1 MREPKL
7 AEALRRSP
15 EVTVERRF
23 DPRLGVAMRVGLALT
38 ATGIASAGLGRRALS
53 GSGADVPLAS
63 AFGCFVIVLLLATLQ
78 RPPRASVWIALA
90 LTAGVYVAT
99 ANALAETP
107 LGMTLYLA
115 AAALATWRTATHLRP
130 FTVAAFALW
139 TPALDVFASPAIAV
153 LPTPV
158 LIAAMFALAYTVLVL
173 VDPSRVHPSDR
184 LRRVGFGLVAI
195 AIMAALFDR
204 HLAVGSS
211 GLAPDD
217 MFAIVVAFA
226 LPLLAYARWRPT
238 VRDLIATLVVLT
250 TFALVGLACIIAV
263 PYHADAVAALHRA
276 AELFLNGQDPY
287 AVFDLP
293 EALARF
299 HMDPLLATHLDD
311 GSVVHTYNYPALSF
325 LVVAPFVALGLGDV
339 RWVFLVEVLILGLVA
354 TSRLRLAWRPMALAT
369 IVGNAIVL
377 RQQILAGIDPTW
389 VLLTV
394 ASWLAVRR
402 AWLSSILLGL
412 AFAARQTAWFV
423 APFYVA
429 VVWQRWGWREA
440 VRRAVIAGAVTL
452 VVNLPFLFIAPQRF
466 IEGVSA
472 PILGPLEPDGV
483 GLVRFGLAGIGPF
496 LSRGT
501 YGALALVVFAA
512 LLFVFVRWRRA
523 VTSAPLV
530 WPFVPLY
537 FAWRSLQNYFVLA
550 TLFVLIADDELA
562 PEVPPPVTSASSSS
576 RSATAADARALTS

>member
-7 AEALRRSP
+7 AEALRRNP

-99 ANALAETP
+99 ANALADTP

-299 HMDPLLATHLDD
+299 HMDPQLATHLDD

-496 LSRGT
+496 LTRGT

-576 RSATAADARALTS
+576 RSGTAADAPALTS

>member
-15 EVTVERRF
+15 DVTVERRF
-23 DPRLGVAMRVGLALT
+23 DPRLGVALRVGLALT

-53 GSGADVPLAS
+53 GSGADVPLAV
-63 AFGCFVIVLLLATLQ
+63 AFGCFVVALMLATLQ

-99 ANALAETP
+99 ARALAETP
-107 LGMTLYLA
+107 FAMA
-115 AAALATWRTATHLRP
+115 AFFAVAALATWRTAPHLRA

-139 TPALDVFASPAIAV
+139 TPALDLFASPDVAV
-153 LPTPV
+153 LPAPV
-158 LIAAMFALAYTVLVL
+158 LIAAMFALGYTVLVL

-184 LRRVGFGLVAI
+184 LRRLGFGIVAI
-195 AIMAALFDR
+195 AVMAALFDR

-217 MFAIVVAFA
+217 VFGILIAFG
-226 LPLLAYARWRPT
+226 LPLLAYARWRAPL
-238 VRDLIATLVVLT
+238 RDAIATGLVLT
-250 TFALVGLACIIAV
+250 TFALVGLACIVAV
-263 PYHADAVAALHRA
+263 PYHADAVAALHRS
-276 AELFLNGQDPY
+276 AELFVSGQDPY

-299 HMDPLLATHLDD
+299 HMDPQLATHLDD
-311 GSVVHTYNYPALSF
+311 GTVLHTYNYPALSF

-339 RWVFLVEVLILGLVA
+339 RWVFLAEVLILGLVA

-389 VLLTV
+389 ALLVV
-394 ASWLAVRR
+394 ASWLALRR
-402 AWLSSILLGL
+402 SWLSPILLGL
-412 AFAARQTAWFV
+412 ACAARQTAWFV

-429 VVWQRWGWREA
+429 FVWQRWGSREA
-440 VRRAVIAGAVTL
+440 VRRAAVAGAVTL
-452 VVNLPFLFIAPQRF
+452 VVNLPFALLAPQRF

-472 PILGPLEPDGV
+472 PLLGPLEPDGV
-483 GLVRFGLAGIGPF
+483 GLIRFGLAGIGP
-496 LSRGT
+496 LLARGV

-512 LLFVFVRWRRA
+512 LLVVFARWRRA

-537 FAWRSLQNYFVLA
+537 FAWRSLQNYFVLG
-550 TLFVLIADDELA
+550 TLFALIADAELA
-562 PEVPPPVTSASSSS
+562 PEVPPPITS
-576 RSATAADARALTS
+576 

>member
-7 AEALRRSP
+7 AEALRRNP

-99 ANALAETP
+99 ANALADTP

-226 LPLLAYARWRPT
+226 LPLLAYVRWRPT

-452 VVNLPFLFIAPQRF
+452 IVNLPFLFIAPQRF

-576 RSATAADARALTS
+576 RSGTAADAPALTS

>member
-7 AEALRRSP
+7 AEALRRNP

-23 DPRLGVAMRVGLALT
+23 DPRLGVVMRVGLALT

-99 ANALAETP
+99 ANALADTP

>member
-7 AEALRRSP
+7 AEALRRNP

-226 LPLLAYARWRPT
+226 LPLLAYVRWRPT

-440 VRRAVIAGAVTL
+440 VRRAAAAGAVTL
-452 VVNLPFLFIAPQRF
+452 AVNLPFLFVAPQRF
-466 IEGVSA
+466 LEGVSA

>member
-184 LRRVGFGLVAI
+184 LRRVGSGLVAI